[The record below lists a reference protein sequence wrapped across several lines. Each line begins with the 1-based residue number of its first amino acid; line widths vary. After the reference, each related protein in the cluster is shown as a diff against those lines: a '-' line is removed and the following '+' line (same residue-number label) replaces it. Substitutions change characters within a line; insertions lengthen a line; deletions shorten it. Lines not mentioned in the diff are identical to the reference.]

1 MLLIISFF
9 KPEKTLNI
17 NDEQK
22 LFSAK
27 NWRKLQTDAIFD
39 YLPIYS
45 DMPPGGP
52 APESPFFEK
61 GEGNISNYQKGT
73 DWVKFKA
80 KVETEES
87 QIRIPIFYFP
97 QWTVLADGKVLDIS
111 YDNEFALLDI
121 NLDKGDYEIK
131 AFLRDTPV
139 RTVSNI
145 ISFLSWLFLI
155 GFMLKYAYGKFRNF
169 RRN

>member
-1 MLLIISFF
+1 
-9 KPEKTLNI
+9 
-17 NDEQK
+17 
-22 LFSAK
+22 
-27 NWRKLQTDAIFD
+27 
-39 YLPIYS
+39 
-45 DMPPGGP
+45 
-52 APESPFFEK
+52 
-61 GEGNISNYQKGT
+61 
-73 DWVKFKA
+73 
-80 KVETEES
+80 
-87 QIRIPIFYFP
+87 
-97 QWTVLADGKVLDIS
+97 LADGKVLDIS

-145 ISFLSWLFLI
+145 ISFLSWLFLV